1 MTQLY
6 RINVKLSEKPKKESF
21 SVVLIEKAKQLFWDW
36 IITHWLGLIHCMRQK
51 ILSIG
56 WKRTTIWIKVLIFD
70 SQKRNIRRPVGASLS
85 TKILSLGGTLA
96 PTIGKTLGLSA
107 LAGLAS
113 EGVSH
118 VIKRSFGN
126 EIQNGGVYHPAKYN
140 RSVNSIQHWNA
151 RTI

>member
-1 MTQLY
+1 M
-6 RINVKLSEKPKKESF
+6 
-21 SVVLIEKAKQLFWDW
+21 
-36 IITHWLGLIHCMRQK
+36 
-51 ILSIG
+51 
-56 WKRTTIWIKVLIFD
+56 IFD
-70 SQKRNIRRPVGASLS
+70 SQKRNIRRPVGASMS

-140 RSVNSIQHWNA
+140 RSVDSIQH
-151 RTI
+151 